1 MPPTQ
6 VLRTYLQMR
15 APEELSAAGAPDAR
29 ARIARV
35 EECPPSFFRYLY
47 AAVGGPYHWIDR
59 LPWTDDDIRRYLGT
73 PGVSLWVLH
82 SGGAPAGYY
91 ELKRHEDGS
100 VEIAYFGLLQ
110 EFIGRG
116 LGKYLLS
123 EAVAEAWR
131 QGARRVWLHTCTLDG
146 PAALPNYKS
155 RGFKPFKE
163 EVYEVDLG

>member
-1 MPPTQ
+1 MG
-6 VLRTYLQMR
+6 
-15 APEELSAAGAPDAR
+15 APEELSAAGPPDAR
-29 ARIARV
+29 AHIAGV

-59 LPWTDDDIRRYLGT
+59 LPWTDDDIRRYLAT
-73 PGVSLWVLH
+73 PGVSLWVLY

-91 ELKRHEDGS
+91 ELKRHGDGS

-116 LGKYLLS
+116 LGKYLLT
-123 EAVAEAWR
+123 EAAREAWR

-146 PAALPNYKS
+146 PAALPNYKA
-155 RGFKPFKE
+155 RGFKAFKE
-163 EVYEVDLG
+163 EVYSVDLG